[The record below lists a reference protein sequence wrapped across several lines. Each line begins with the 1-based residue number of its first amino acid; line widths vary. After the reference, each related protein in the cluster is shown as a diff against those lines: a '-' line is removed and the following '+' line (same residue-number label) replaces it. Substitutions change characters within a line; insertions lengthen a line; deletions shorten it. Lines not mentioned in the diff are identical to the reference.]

1 MAILVTGGAGFI
13 GSHTVDALI
22 RRGYEVVVVDDLS
35 TGKREYVNPEAK
47 FYRISILDTELER
60 VFEENEIESVI
71 HMAAQISVEHSLKE
85 PVKDA
90 EINVL
95 GSLNLLELCRKHNVE
110 KIVFS
115 SSVAVYGEPQYLPV
129 DENHALLPISPYG
142 VTKLA
147 VEKYLYHYWQNY
159 GIDYVSLRYA
169 NVYGPRQRSD
179 SEGGVVAIF
188 VTKVLR
194 NEEVTVYGDGNQTR
208 DFVYVEDVAEANA
221 LALEKSARNKEFNVS
236 TCRETSVNQLL
247 SMIAGITN
255 RGPKIKHGEPRREI
269 RRCCFGYESISSQ
282 LGWKPKHALEQGLRK
297 TVEWYQSKLRPPKL
311 T

>member
-1 MAILVTGGAGFI
+1 MAVLVTGGAGFI

-35 TGKREYVNPEAK
+35 AGKREYVNPEAK

-71 HMAAQISVEHSLKE
+71 HTAAQISVERSLKE
-85 PVKDA
+85 PVRDA

-95 GSLNLLELCRKHNVE
+95 GSLNLLELCRKHNVG

-115 SSVAVYGEPQYLPV
+115 SSVAVYGEPRYLPV

-142 VTKLA
+142 VAKLA

-159 GIDYVSLRYA
+159 GIDYLSLRYA
-169 NVYGPRQRSD
+169 NVYGSRQRSD

-194 NEEVTVYGDGNQTR
+194 NEEVTVFTATEIKRGIS
-208 DFVYVEDVAEANA
+208 F
-221 LALEKSARNKEFNVS
+221 
-236 TCRETSVNQLL
+236 TSR
-247 SMIAGITN
+247 T
-255 RGPKIKHGEPRREI
+255 
-269 RRCCFGYESISSQ
+269 
-282 LGWKPKHALEQGLRK
+282 LRK
-297 TVEWYQSKLRPPKL
+297 RTRSRSRNPREKRSSTFPPAGKRR
-311 T
+311 